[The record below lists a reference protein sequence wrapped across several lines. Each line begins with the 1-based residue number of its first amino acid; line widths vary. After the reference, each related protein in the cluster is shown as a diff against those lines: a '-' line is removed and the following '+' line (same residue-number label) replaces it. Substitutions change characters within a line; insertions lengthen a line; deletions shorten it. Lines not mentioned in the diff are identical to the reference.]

1 MPRKQKAQEALTETR
16 SGMSQLL
23 MSDSKK
29 SEKEVVNR
37 PTALNFKKA
46 EKIRELILQDIRR
59 GRTQSVMQYTKSL
72 VSQYIQNPAA
82 YRS

>member
-29 SEKEVVNR
+29 SEKEIVNR
-37 PTALNFKKA
+37 PTALDFKKA
-46 EKIRELILQDIRR
+46 EKIKELILQDVRR
-59 GRTQSVMQYTKSL
+59 GRT
-72 VSQYIQNPAA
+72 
-82 YRS
+82 